1 MASMTVDD
9 VKSWLIENGF
19 EEYATTFHDNDIDGE
34 ALLSLTERATEQLIP
49 SIGHRMKFLRALHL
63 KKDQSSG
70 DGNIEVQTIE
80 KQGDE
85 TAALT
90 IMETSCS
97 NLKECERQARKRPAV
112 SPQAQSKNSVTL
124 NAKRPWPSTLV
135 LPSNCRQDVTRA
147 LSSGEKLCK
156 KQRMSFIRSL
166 YDHFSLY
173 TLYPTRDQLTAVAH
187 LIIQTYPALKDQSVG
202 TGYVKKLK

>member
-1 MASMTVDD
+1 M
-9 VKSWLIENGF
+9 K
-19 EEYATTFHDNDIDGE
+19 DNDIDGE

-97 NLKECERQARKRPAV
+97 NLKECERQARYCHLC
-112 SPQAQSKNSVTL
+112 NS
-124 NAKRPWPSTLV
+124 
-135 LPSNCRQDVTRA
+135 
-147 LSSGEKLCK
+147 
-156 KQRMSFIRSL
+156 
-166 YDHFSLY
+166 
-173 TLYPTRDQLTAVAH
+173 
-187 LIIQTYPALKDQSVG
+187 
-202 TGYVKKLK
+202 